1 MVRIL
6 AQARRLEVGSER
18 RRALSTHDDESN
30 WRQSLER
37 LGQAALDL
45 VASLGGHAPG
55 EPGPSGTG
63 TMTTESRDVSGFTQ
77 IKLSGFGTLNI
88 TQTGTESLTISADD
102 DVLPHLT
109 SEVINGT
116 LELGVKPRLSFKSL
130 RRVTYTVTVKSL
142 EGIQLSGAGT
152 VHASDIKASSF
163 SMSISGAGD
172 TTISGSAQSQS
183 VRISGAGNYNAK
195 DFQTDTA
202 EVTITGA
209 GNARVNATQTLFATV
224 SGAGAV
230 TYYGMPQ
237 VSQRITGVGSVK
249 QG

>member
-1 MVRIL
+1 
-6 AQARRLEVGSER
+6 
-18 RRALSTHDDESN
+18 
-30 WRQSLER
+30 
-37 LGQAALDL
+37 
-45 VASLGGHAPG
+45 
-55 EPGPSGTG
+55 
-63 TMTTESRDVSGFTQ
+63 MTTESRDVSGFTH
-77 IKLSGFGTLNI
+77 IKLAGFGTLNI
-88 TQTGTESLTISADD
+88 AQTGSESLTISADD

-116 LELGVKPRLSFKSL
+116 LELGVRPRLSFKSL

-152 VHASDIKASSF
+152 VHATGIQGTSF
-163 SMSISGAGD
+163 TMTISGAGD
-172 TTISGSAQSQS
+172 TTIAGSAQSQT
-183 VRISGAGNYNAK
+183 VKISGAGNYNAK

-202 EVTITGA
+202 DVTITGA
-209 GNARVNATQTLFATV
+209 GNARVNAAQALFATV